1 MAMERELFVYV
12 DMAGQAVLAGRLW
25 TRARAQARRQA
36 ESATFLYDTGWL
48 ERPDR
53 FSLEPALP
61 LGAAP
66 CHTSPGR
73 ALFGSLGDSAPDR
86 WGRELMRRQWRRERA
101 SGGAAAAPLSE
112 IDFLLRVNDTA
123 RLGALRFAESE
134 GGVFRTPDDVAPI
147 PPLVELPA
155 LLNASDAV
163 SADNESAAALRL
175 LLAPG
180 SSLGGARPKASVRDA
195 AGRLAIAK
203 FPMHGDEWDV
213 VRWEAVALHLAKN
226 AGIDVPRHRL
236 EPVNGRPVLLL
247 DRFDRTMNGR
257 IPFLSAMAAL
267 GASDHEMHSYME
279 LVDFLR
285 QHGARPRQ
293 DMHALWRR
301 MVFNVLAS
309 NTDDHLRNHA
319 FLHVPGCGWT
329 LAPAYDLNPVPTDVA
344 PRILAT
350 AIHFDDATASL
361 ELALEVAPYFELD
374 TIAARVTVAE
384 VARATARWR
393 RTAESYGLASAEASR
408 MASAFEHADLE
419 LAQRLQVDGM

>member
-1 MAMERELFVYV
+1 MERELFVYV

-25 TRARAQARRQA
+25 TRARAPRHA
-36 ESATFLYDTGWL
+36 ESATFLYDAGWL
-48 ERPDR
+48 ERPDH

-66 CHTSPGR
+66 YHTSPGR

-86 WGRELMRRQWRRERA
+86 WGRALMRRQRRRERA
-101 SGGAAAAPLSE
+101 SGGAATAPLSE
-112 IDFLLRVNDTA
+112 ADFLLRVNDTA
-123 RLGALRFAESE
+123 RLGALRFSESE

-163 SADNESAAALRL
+163 LADNESAAALRL

-195 AGRLAIAK
+195 DGRLAVAK
-203 FPMHGDEWDV
+203 FPAPGDEWDV
-213 VRWEAVALHLAKN
+213 VRWETVVLDLAEN
-226 AGIDVPRHRL
+226 AGIGVPRRRL
-236 EPVNGRPVLLL
+236 EPVDDRPVLLL
-247 DRFDRTMNGR
+247 DRFDRTMHGHR

-267 GASDHEMHSYME
+267 GAADHEMHSYME

-301 MVFNVLAS
+301 MVFNVLVS

-319 FLHVPGCGWT
+319 FLHVPGCGWA
-329 LAPAYDLNPVPTDVA
+329 LSPAYDLNPMPPDVA
-344 PRILAT
+344 PRILRT
-350 AIHFDDATASL
+350 AIHLDDATASL
-361 ELALEVAPYFELD
+361 ELALDVAPYFDLD
-374 TIAARVTVAE
+374 AASAQATVAE
-384 VARATARWR
+384 IARETARWR
-393 RTAESYGLASAEASR
+393 RTAKSYGLAGAETSR
-408 MASAFEHADLE
+408 MAGAFEHADLE
-419 LAQRLQVDGM
+419 LAQRLQADL

>member
-1 MAMERELFVYV
+1 MERELFVYV

-25 TRARAQARRQA
+25 TRARQRA
-36 ESATFLYDTGWL
+36 ESATFLYDAGWL
-48 ERPDR
+48 EHPDR

-66 CHTSPGR
+66 FHTEPGR
-73 ALFGSLGDSAPDR
+73 ALFGGLGDSAPDR
-86 WGRELMRRQWRRERA
+86 WGRELMRRQRRRERA
-101 SGGAAAAPLSE
+101 SGGTATVRLSE
-112 IDFLLRVNDTA
+112 ADFLLRVNDTA

-134 GGVFRTPDDVAPI
+134 GGVFRTPDDMAPI

-163 SADNESAAALRL
+163 SADSESAAALRL

-180 SSLGGARPKASVRDA
+180 SSLGGARPKASVRDTD
-195 AGRLAIAK
+195 GQLAIAK

-236 EPVNGRPVLLL
+236 ERIDNRPVLLL
-247 DRFDRTMNGR
+247 DRFDRAMNGR

-267 GASDHEMHSYME
+267 GASDHETHSYME
-279 LVDFLR
+279 IVDFLR
-285 QHGARPRQ
+285 QHGARPRR

-301 MVFNVLAS
+301 MVFNVLVS

-329 LAPAYDLNPVPTDVA
+329 LSPAYDLNPVPTDVA
-344 PRILAT
+344 PRILRT
-350 AIHFDDATASL
+350 AIHPDDATASL
-361 ELALEVAPYFELD
+361 ELALEVAPYFEMD
-374 TIAARVTVAE
+374 DASAQATAAE
-384 VARATARWR
+384 VARGTALWR
-393 RTAESYGLASAEASR
+393 RTAKSYGLASAETSR
-408 MASAFEHADLE
+408 MAGAFEHADLE
-419 LAQRLQVDGM
+419 LAQRLRADDM

>member
-1 MAMERELFVYV
+1 MERDLFVYV
-12 DMAGQAVLAGRLW
+12 DMAGQAMLAGRLW
-25 TRARAQARRQA
+25 TRARQRA
-36 ESATFLYDTGWL
+36 ESATFLYDPDWL
-48 ERPDR
+48 ERPDS

-66 CHTSPGR
+66 FHTAPGR

-86 WGRELMRRQWRRERA
+86 WGRELMRRHRRRECA
-101 SGGAAAAPLSE
+101 SGVAAAASLSE
-112 IDFLLRVNDTA
+112 TDYLLRVNDTA

-134 GGVFRTPDDVAPI
+134 GGVFRTPDDMAPI

-163 SADNESAAALRL
+163 LADNESAAALRL

-180 SSLGGARPKASVRDA
+180 SSLGGARPKASVRDT

-203 FPMHGDEWDV
+203 FPMHNDAWDV
-213 VRWEAVALHLAKN
+213 VRWEAVALHLAEN
-226 AGIDVPRHRL
+226 AGIDVPQHRL
-236 EPVNGRPVLLL
+236 ELIDNRPVLLL
-247 DRFDRTMNGR
+247 DRFDRAMNGR

-267 GASDHEMHSYME
+267 DTADHEMHSYME

-285 QHGARPRQ
+285 QHGAQPRQ

-301 MVFNVLAS
+301 MVFNVLVS

-329 LAPAYDLNPVPTDVA
+329 LSPAYDLNPVPTDVA
-344 PRILAT
+344 PRILRT
-350 AIHFDDATASL
+350 AIHLDDATASL
-361 ELALEVAPYFELD
+361 ELALEVAPYFGLD
-374 TIAARVTVAE
+374 PAPARSIAAE
-384 VARATARWR
+384 VARVTALWR
-393 RTAESYGLASAEASR
+393 RTAKSYGLASAETSR
-408 MASAFEHADLE
+408 MAGAFEHADLE
-419 LAQRLQVDGM
+419 LARRLRADK

>member
-1 MAMERELFVYV
+1 MERELFVYV

-25 TRARAQARRQA
+25 TRARAPRHA
-36 ESATFLYDTGWL
+36 ESATFLYDAGWL

-66 CHTSPGR
+66 YHTSPDR

-86 WGRELMRRQWRRERA
+86 WGRALMRRQRRRERA
-101 SGGAAAAPLSE
+101 SGGAARASLSE
-112 IDFLLRVNDTA
+112 ADFLLRVNDTA
-123 RLGALRFAESE
+123 RLGALRFSESE

-163 SADNESAAALRL
+163 LADNESAAALRL

-180 SSLGGARPKASVRDA
+180 SSLGGARPKASVRDTD
-195 AGRLAIAK
+195 GRLAVAK
-203 FPMHGDEWDV
+203 FPAPGDEWDV
-213 VRWEAVALHLAKN
+213 VRWEAVVLDLAEN
-226 AGIDVPRHRL
+226 AGIDVPRRRL
-236 EPVNGRPVLLL
+236 ERVNDRPVLLL
-247 DRFDRTMNGR
+247 DRFDRAMHGHR
-257 IPFLSAMAAL
+257 VPFLSAMAAL
-267 GASDHEMHSYME
+267 GAADHEMHSYME

-301 MVFNVLAS
+301 MVFNVLVS

-319 FLHVPGCGWT
+319 FLHMPGCGWA
-329 LAPAYDLNPVPTDVA
+329 LSPAYDLNPMPTDVA
-344 PRILAT
+344 PRILRT
-350 AIHFDDATASL
+350 AIHLDDATASL
-361 ELALEVAPYFELD
+361 ELALDVAPYFDLD
-374 TIAARVTVAE
+374 AASAQATVAE
-384 VARATARWR
+384 VARETARWR
-393 RTAESYGLASAEASR
+393 RTAKSHGLAGAETSR
-408 MASAFEHADLE
+408 MAGAFEHADLE
-419 LAQRLQVDGM
+419 LAQRLQADL

>member
-1 MAMERELFVYV
+1 MERELFVYV

-25 TRARAQARRQA
+25 TRARQRA
-36 ESATFLYDTGWL
+36 ESATFLYDPGWL

-61 LGAAP
+61 LGAASF
-66 CHTSPGR
+66 HTAPGR

-86 WGRELMRRQWRRERA
+86 WGRELMRRHRRRERA
-101 SGGAAAAPLSE
+101 SGVAAASLSE
-112 IDFLLRVNDTA
+112 ADFLLRVSDTA

-134 GGVFRTPDDVAPI
+134 GGVFQAPDDVAPI

-163 SADNESAAALRL
+163 LADNESAAALRL

-180 SSLGGARPKASVRDA
+180 SSLGGARPKASVRDTD
-195 AGRLAIAK
+195 GQLAIAK
-203 FPMHGDEWDV
+203 FPMHGDAWDV
-213 VRWEAVALHLAKN
+213 VRWEAVALHLAEN
-226 AGIDVPRHRL
+226 AGIDVPQHRL
-236 EPVNGRPVLLL
+236 ELIDNRPVLLL
-247 DRFDRTMNGR
+247 DRFDRAMNGR

-267 GASDHEMHSYME
+267 DTADHEMHSYME

-301 MVFNVLAS
+301 MVFNVLVS

-329 LAPAYDLNPVPTDVA
+329 LSPAYDLNPVPTDVA
-344 PRILAT
+344 PRILRT
-350 AIHFDDATASL
+350 AIHLDDATASL
-361 ELALEVAPYFELD
+361 ELALEVAPYFGLD
-374 TIAARVTVAE
+374 PAPARSIAAE
-384 VARATARWR
+384 VARVTALWR
-393 RTAESYGLASAEASR
+393 RTAKSYGLASAETSR
-408 MASAFEHADLE
+408 MAGAFEHADLE
-419 LAQRLQVDGM
+419 LARRLRADK

>member
-1 MAMERELFVYV
+1 MERELFVYV
-12 DMAGQAVLAGRLW
+12 DMRGQAVLAGRLW
-25 TRARAQARRQA
+25 TRARRRT
-36 ESATFLYDTGWL
+36 ESATFLYDAGWL
-48 ERPDR
+48 EHPDR

-61 LGAAP
+61 LGVAP
-66 CHTSPGR
+66 FHTEPGR
-73 ALFGSLGDSAPDR
+73 ALFGGLGDSAPDR
-86 WGRELMRRQWRRERA
+86 WGRELMRRQRRRERA
-101 SGGAAAAPLSE
+101 SGGTATVRLSE
-112 IDFLLRVNDTA
+112 ADFLLRVNDTA

-163 SADNESAAALRL
+163 LADNESAAALRL

-180 SSLGGARPKASVRDA
+180 SSLGGARPKASVRDT

-203 FPMHGDEWDV
+203 FPMHNDAWDV
-213 VRWEAVALHLAKN
+213 VRWEAVALHLAKS

-236 EPVNGRPVLLL
+236 EPIDNRPVLLL
-247 DRFDRTMNGR
+247 DRFDRAMNGR

-301 MVFNVLAS
+301 LVFNVLVS

-329 LAPAYDLNPVPTDVA
+329 LSPAYDLNPVPTDVA
-344 PRILAT
+344 PRILRT
-350 AIHFDDATASL
+350 AIHPDDATASL
-361 ELALEVAPYFELD
+361 ELALEVAPYFEMD
-374 TIAARVTVAE
+374 DASAQATVAE
-384 VARATARWR
+384 IARETARWR
-393 RTAESYGLASAEASR
+393 RTAKSYGLASAETSR
-408 MASAFEHADLE
+408 MAGAFEHADLE
-419 LAQRLQVDGM
+419 LAQRLRAGDM

>member
-1 MAMERELFVYV
+1 MERELFVYV
-12 DMAGQAVLAGRLW
+12 DMRGQAVLAGRLW
-25 TRARAQARRQA
+25 TRARQRA
-36 ESATFLYDTGWL
+36 ESATFLYDAGWL
-48 ERPDR
+48 EHPDR

-66 CHTSPGR
+66 FHTEPGR
-73 ALFGSLGDSAPDR
+73 ALFGGLGDSAPDR
-86 WGRELMRRQWRRERA
+86 WGRELMRRQRRRERA
-101 SGGAAAAPLSE
+101 SGGTATVRLSE
-112 IDFLLRVNDTA
+112 ADFLLRVNDTA

-134 GGVFRTPDDVAPI
+134 GGVFRTPDDMAPI

-163 SADNESAAALRL
+163 SADSESAAALRL

-180 SSLGGARPKASVRDA
+180 SSLGGARPKASVRDID
-195 AGRLAIAK
+195 GQLAIAK

-236 EPVNGRPVLLL
+236 ELIDNRPVLLL
-247 DRFDRTMNGR
+247 DRFDRAMNGR

-267 GASDHEMHSYME
+267 GASDHETHSYME
-279 LVDFLR
+279 IVDFLR
-285 QHGARPRQ
+285 QHGARPRR

-301 MVFNVLAS
+301 MVFNVLVS

-329 LAPAYDLNPVPTDVA
+329 LSPAYDLNPVPTDVA
-344 PRILAT
+344 PRILRT
-350 AIHFDDATASL
+350 AIHPDDATASL
-361 ELALEVAPYFELD
+361 ELALEVAPYFEMD
-374 TIAARVTVAE
+374 DASAQATAAE
-384 VARATARWR
+384 VARGTALWR
-393 RTAESYGLASAEASR
+393 RTAKSYGLASAETSR
-408 MASAFEHADLE
+408 MAGAFEHADLE
-419 LAQRLQVDGM
+419 LAQRLRADDM

>member
-1 MAMERELFVYV
+1 MERELFVYV

-25 TRARAQARRQA
+25 TRARQRA
-36 ESATFLYDTGWL
+36 ESATFLYDAGWL
-48 ERPDR
+48 EHPDR

-66 CHTSPGR
+66 FHTEPGR
-73 ALFGSLGDSAPDR
+73 ALFGGLGDSAPDR
-86 WGRELMRRQWRRERA
+86 WGRELMRRQRRRERA
-101 SGGAAAAPLSE
+101 SGGTATVRLSE
-112 IDFLLRVNDTA
+112 ADFLLRVNDTA

-134 GGVFRTPDDVAPI
+134 GGVFRTPDDMAPI

-163 SADNESAAALRL
+163 SADSESAAALRL

-180 SSLGGARPKASVRDA
+180 SSLGGARPKASVRDTD
-195 AGRLAIAK
+195 GQLAIAK

-213 VRWEAVALHLAKN
+213 VRWEAVALDLAEN

-236 EPVNGRPVLLL
+236 ERIDNRPVLLL
-247 DRFDRTMNGR
+247 DRFDRAMNGR

-267 GASDHEMHSYME
+267 GASDHETHSYME
-279 LVDFLR
+279 IVDFLR
-285 QHGARPRQ
+285 QHGARPRR

-301 MVFNVLAS
+301 MVFNVLVS

-329 LAPAYDLNPVPTDVA
+329 LSPAYDLNPVPTDVA
-344 PRILAT
+344 PRILRT
-350 AIHFDDATASL
+350 AIHPDDATASL
-361 ELALEVAPYFELD
+361 ELALEVAPYFEMD
-374 TIAARVTVAE
+374 DASAQATAAE
-384 VARATARWR
+384 VARGTALWR
-393 RTAESYGLASAEASR
+393 RTAKSYGLASAETSR
-408 MASAFEHADLE
+408 MAGAFEHADLE
-419 LAQRLQVDGM
+419 LAQRFRADE

>member
-1 MAMERELFVYV
+1 MERELFVYV

-25 TRARAQARRQA
+25 TRARAPRHA
-36 ESATFLYDTGWL
+36 ESATFLYDAGWL

-66 CHTSPGR
+66 YHTSPGR

-86 WGRELMRRQWRRERA
+86 WGRALMRRQRRRERA
-101 SGGAAAAPLSE
+101 SGGAATASLSE
-112 IDFLLRVNDTA
+112 ADFLLRVNDTA
-123 RLGALRFAESE
+123 RLGALRFSESE

-163 SADNESAAALRL
+163 LADNESAAALRL

-195 AGRLAIAK
+195 DGRLAVAK
-203 FPMHGDEWDV
+203 FPAPGDEWDV
-213 VRWEAVALHLAKN
+213 VRWEAVVLDLAES
-226 AGIDVPRHRL
+226 AGIDVPRRRL
-236 EPVNGRPVLLL
+236 ERVNGRPVLLL
-247 DRFDRTMNGR
+247 DRFDRAMHGHR
-257 IPFLSAMAAL
+257 VPFLSAMAAL
-267 GASDHEMHSYME
+267 GAADHEMHSYME

-301 MVFNVLAS
+301 MVFNVLVS

-319 FLHVPGCGWT
+319 FLHVPGCGWA
-329 LAPAYDLNPVPTDVA
+329 LSPAYDLNPMPPDVA
-344 PRILAT
+344 PRILRT
-350 AIHFDDATASL
+350 AIHPDDATASL
-361 ELALEVAPYFELD
+361 ELALEAAPYFDLD
-374 TIAARVTVAE
+374 AASAQATVAE
-384 VARATARWR
+384 IARETARWR
-393 RTAESYGLASAEASR
+393 RTAKSYGLAGAETSR
-408 MASAFEHADLE
+408 MAGAFEHADLE
-419 LAQRLQVDGM
+419 LAQRLRADGM

>member
-1 MAMERELFVYV
+1 MERELFVHV
-12 DMAGQAVLAGRLW
+12 DMSGQAVLAGRLW
-25 TRARAQARRQA
+25 ARARQRA
-36 ESATFLYDTGWL
+36 ESATFLYDEGWL

-73 ALFGSLGDSAPDR
+73 ALFGSFGDSAPDR
-86 WGRELMRRQWRRERA
+86 WGRDLMRRQRRRESA
-101 SGGAAAAPLSE
+101 HGGTATAWLSE
-112 IDFLLRVNDTA
+112 TDFLLRVNDTA

-134 GGVFRTPDDVAPI
+134 GGVFQTPDDVAPI

-155 LLNASDAV
+155 LLNASDEVLA
-163 SADNESAAALRL
+163 ANESAAALRL

-203 FPMHGDEWDV
+203 FPSHGDEWDV
-213 VRWEAVALHLAKN
+213 VRWEAVALDLAEN
-226 AGIDVPRHRL
+226 AGLDVPRRRL
-236 EPVNGRPVLLL
+236 ERVDDRPVLLL
-247 DRFDRTMNGR
+247 DRFDRAMHGRR

-267 GASDHEMHSYME
+267 GASDHDEGHSYME

-301 MVFNVLAS
+301 MVFNVLVS

-329 LAPAYDLNPVPTDVA
+329 LSPAYDLNPAPTDVA

-350 AIHFDDATASL
+350 AIDLDDAAASL

-374 TIAARVTVAE
+374 AASARATVAE
-384 VARATARWR
+384 IARGTAPWR
-393 RTAESYGLASAEASR
+393 RTAESYGLAGAETSR
-408 MASAFEHADLE
+408 MASAFEHTDLA
-419 LAQRLQVDGM
+419 LAQRLQAGL